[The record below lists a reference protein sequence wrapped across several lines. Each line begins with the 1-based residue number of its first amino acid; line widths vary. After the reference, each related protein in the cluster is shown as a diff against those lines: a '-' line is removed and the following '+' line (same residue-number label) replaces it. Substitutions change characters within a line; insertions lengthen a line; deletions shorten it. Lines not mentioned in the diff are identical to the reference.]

1 VGGALPSGRLFL
13 GHVLELLVV
22 VCLLGGEHGVFLRV
36 VVFVPLVT
44 VIQTTVSAVVMVIHA
59 VRFVDA
65 SIILISFGV
74 ILAQVGRIVD
84 LALVGVTCLCL
95 IDLVGCVIAL
105 VGLRGCAELRLNV
118 VITFVALVIT

>member
-1 VGGALPSGRLFL
+1 M
-13 GHVLELLVV
+13 
-22 VCLLGGEHGVFLRV
+22 

-65 SIILISFGV
+65 SIILIGFGV
-74 ILAQVGRIVD
+74 ILAQVDRVTN

-95 IDLVGCVIAL
+95 IDLVGCVITL